1 MTLPENHINDDENYD
16 DDGLRPPPRILFWGL
31 ISAVLLTIVGILAGI
46 FIFRDVLTP
55 GQQQRVID
63 SLPFMSILLPP
74 HPAPDTLLPTVA
86 PVNPT
91 AAMDLLNLTIEL
103 ASPTPESTEATEAV
117 LPNPPTVIVPTSTP
131 TPQPTEITPT
141 PSPTPTT
148 TPTDIPTQSA
158 QIATSTPSVS
168 SLQQPQIMRA
178 LVHTNTGFTWERQT
192 WNNCGPTNITMA
204 MSFYGWT
211 RGQDFAR
218 NLIRPN
224 GEDRNVSP
232 FELVNFVNNN
242 SNLRALYRV
251 GGDLGLLRTLIYSGF
266 AVVIERSHMFEGYD
280 WLGHYQTLVGY
291 DDNQRIFT
299 VYDSFLGA
307 NTIETYTDVDSHWR
321 NFNRVFI
328 VVYQPDREA
337 ELFSLLGELAD
348 QGRAAEIAFDVAQAE
363 ARSNP
368 QDPFAWFNMGSSL
381 VLLGRYQEASVAY
394 DQATSLGLPW
404 RMLWYQFGPYK
415 AFYEVGRYQDILA
428 YVNNTFSTDGGQD
441 VEEAYYWQGRALL
454 ALGRRNE
461 ALAAFQQALSK
472 NRYFADARQA
482 LTELG
487 A

>member
-1 MTLPENHINDDENYD
+1 
-16 DDGLRPPPRILFWGL
+16 
-31 ISAVLLTIVGILAGI
+31 
-46 FIFRDVLTP
+46 
-55 GQQQRVID
+55 
-63 SLPFMSILLPP
+63 
-74 HPAPDTLLPTVA
+74 
-86 PVNPT
+86 
-91 AAMDLLNLTIEL
+91 
-103 ASPTPESTEATEAV
+103 
-117 LPNPPTVIVPTSTP
+117 
-131 TPQPTEITPT
+131 
-141 PSPTPTT
+141 
-148 TPTDIPTQSA
+148 
-158 QIATSTPSVS
+158 
-168 SLQQPQIMRA
+168 
-178 LVHTNTGFTWERQT
+178 
-192 WNNCGPTNITMA
+192 

-242 SNLRALYRV
+242 SNLRALYCV

-266 AVVIERSHMFEGYD
+266 AVIIERSHMFQGYD

-307 NTIETYTDVDSHWR
+307 DTIETYTDVDSHWR

-337 ELFSLLGELAD
+337 ELFSLLGELAN
-348 QGRAAEIAFDVAQAE
+348 QARAAEIAFDVAQAE

-404 RMLWYQFGPYK
+404 RMLWYQFGPYQ